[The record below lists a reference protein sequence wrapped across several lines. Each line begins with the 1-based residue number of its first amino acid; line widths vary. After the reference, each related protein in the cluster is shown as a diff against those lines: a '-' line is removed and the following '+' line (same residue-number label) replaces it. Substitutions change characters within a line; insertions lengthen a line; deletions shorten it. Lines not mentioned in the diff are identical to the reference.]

1 MAFKGVPANS
11 PRWGSETGGP
21 SPGGPALCSFPARI
35 RLSPSP
41 RSRSSPEGLALR
53 AGATQEDLL
62 GADGGGGGVE
72 ALRAQAS
79 CGCRMCET
87 VPGPQAGDSCKA
99 PQRAGVSRGQ
109 RLLMGEAAQGS
120 AWASLQEVPT
130 GAERWG
136 VGEAQRWGGLPIL
149 QRLIHGQMPGSG
161 KVGLDGL
168 WRGGGAV
175 RVDVET
181 GKSQLLAGCGGPW
194 AGGSGPEP

>member
-62 GADGGGGGVE
+62 GADRGGGGVE

-87 VPGPQAGDSCKA
+87 VLGPQAGDSCKA

-109 RLLMGEAAQGS
+109 RLQRRVLPGPHCRKSPQGLS
-120 AWASLQEVPT
+120 
-130 GAERWG
+130 
-136 VGEAQRWGGLPIL
+136 
-149 QRLIHGQMPGSG
+149 
-161 KVGLDGL
+161 
-168 WRGGGAV
+168 GGGWMRRSAGAGSPSS
-175 RVDVET
+175 RGSSMGRCREA
-181 GKSQLLAGCGGPW
+181 GKWGWMGCGEEG
-194 AGGSGPEP
+194 AQFGSTWRLGNPSS